1 MSSVR
6 GEGRLTTDKI
16 IVRRI
21 KVRRTGKGSVDF
33 QMAFIL
39 PGAPEA
45 AVRRSRA
52 VRWPVNDKREAERA
66 YRRIRLAAQ
75 DAVDADDAAAFVDE
89 IKERARGESGR
100 SELNRTDQRLG
111 PTLSEFKSEFLDRYA
126 RVNNKP
132 SEVESKEAIL
142 RRHLVPALG
151 YLRLGDIRRREI
163 DAYKAD
169 KHKSG
174 LKPGTINN
182 QLGVLS
188 KLLKVAVAW
197 ELIDSA
203 PAVGLLKNPKP
214 KFDYLDFNE
223 ADRLLAGAASEPL
236 WWTMILVGLRAGLR
250 QGELLGLRRDDVD
263 LVAGRLLVRQAVA
276 RGVVGTPKNGKGRT
290 VPLSGDTVRALRR
303 HRHIRGEL
311 VFCQDDG
318 SLLTKGMCKHPLW
331 RACRR
336 AGLRRIGWHC
346 LRHTFASH
354 LAMRGK
360 SMKAIQELLGHATME
375 MTMRYAHLAPVVH
388 RDAVDALDGPSP
400 FAKLASGSAPLREK
414 DR

>member
-1 MSSVR
+1 
-6 GEGRLTTDKI
+6 
-16 IVRRI
+16 
-21 KVRRTGKGSVDF
+21 
-33 QMAFIL
+33 MA
-39 PGAPEA
+39 
-45 AVRRSRA
+45 ST
-52 VRWPVNDKREAERA
+52 A
-66 YRRIRLAAQ
+66 Y
-75 DAVDADDAAAFVDE
+75 
-89 IKERARGESGR
+89 
-100 SELNRTDQRLG
+100 
-111 PTLSEFKSEFLDRYA
+111 
-126 RVNNKP
+126 NNKP

-151 YLRLGDIRRREI
+151 HLRLGDIRRREI

-203 PAVGLLKNPKP
+203 PAVGLLKNPKA

-236 WWTMILVGLRAGLR
+236 WWTMILVGLRTGLR
-250 QGELLGLRRDDVD
+250 QGELLGLRREDLD

-276 RGVVGTPKNGKGRT
+276 RGVIGTPKNGKGRT
-290 VPLSGDTVRALRR
+290 VPLSRDTVRALKQ
-303 HRHIRGEL
+303 HRHLRGEL

-318 SLLTKGMCKHPLW
+318 ALLTKGMCKHPLW

-354 LAMRGK
+354 LAMCLYR
-360 SMKAIQELLGHATME
+360 
-375 MTMRYAHLAPVVH
+375 
-388 RDAVDALDGPSP
+388 
-400 FAKLASGSAPLREK
+400 AS
-414 DR
+414 